1 MDFIEAIDNTPD
13 LAGCLQPG
21 LQALQPGERA
31 RLDVSN
37 PRALKGSVDI
47 DTCTKIK
54 YPTEPRWDYIIGY
67 QEAIYYIE
75 FHPANAGE
83 VNTVLAKHQWLRQWQ
98 AHTPLKEL
106 QNESTYH
113 WIASGDIG
121 FTHGSKYSRLLSQ
134 QGIQMPVKRLK
145 LA

>member
-1 MDFIEAIDNTPD
+1 MDFIAAVHNTPD
-13 LAGCLQPG
+13 LAGCLQSG
-21 LQALQPGERA
+21 LQALQPAERA

-37 PRALKGSVDI
+37 SRALKGSVNI
-47 DTCTKIK
+47 DTCTKAK
-54 YPTEPRWDYIIGY
+54 YPAEPRWDYVIGF
-67 QEAIYYIE
+67 QESVYYIE
-75 FHPANAGE
+75 FHPAKAGE
-83 VNTVLAKHQWLRQWQ
+83 VNTVLAKHQWVQRWQ

-121 FTHGSKYSRLLSQ
+121 FTRGSKYSRLLSQ